1 MSEHL
6 QNNPVDSAML
16 MTINRVVIKEIMNNF
31 SFQKNLVIIDPE
43 MTVRFPKSDICF
55 KKKTAVSPELKR
67 FKPWFD
73 FLGKKTS
80 FLQNTLIL
88 GAAMKAQGDTAGRQ
102 PL

>member
-1 MSEHL
+1 MSKHL

-31 SFQKNLVIIDPE
+31 SSQKNLVIIDPE

-67 FKPWFD
+67 FKPWF
-73 FLGKKTS
+73 
-80 FLQNTLIL
+80 
-88 GAAMKAQGDTAGRQ
+88 
-102 PL
+102 

>member
-43 MTVRFPKSDICF
+43 MTVWFPKSDICF
-55 KKKTAVSPELKR
+55 NKKTAVSPELKR
-67 FKPWFD
+67 FKPWF
-73 FLGKKTS
+73 
-80 FLQNTLIL
+80 
-88 GAAMKAQGDTAGRQ
+88 
-102 PL
+102 